1 MREVTIDPIPLDR
14 LASLLEPDRAD
25 RLAKHAEEAQTL
37 FDDRIVWNVNAT
49 ATGGGV
55 AEMLQSLL
63 AYGRGAGVDTRWLVL
78 DGNPEFFKL
87 TKRIHNALH
96 GKDGE
101 GTSFSDEDK
110 ELYESVLA
118 DNLAS
123 LKEHVRPQDFVL
135 LHDPQTAGLV
145 DGLRETGACVVWR
158 SHIGKD
164 AADDVTDG
172 AWRFLK
178 HYVEHADGLVFTREA
193 YVPDWVDKDRCW
205 LIPPSLDPFSTKNA
219 DLDEEDAA
227 AALRV
232 AGLLEQDAA
241 GTGSEGSLEFDRRDG
256 SRGSVR
262 EHDDLIEQGGPIPAD
277 ARVVIQVSRWDHL
290 KDMQGVLT
298 GFADHLAEMPDD
310 THLVLVGPDVSG
322 VGDDPEGAEVL
333 EECRALWKDLPEE
346 AQHRVHLCVLPMD
359 DTDEN
364 AHLVNALQRRA
375 TVVVQKSLVEGFGLT
390 VTEPMWKAR
399 AVIASRVGGIQDQIT
414 DGESGLLLDDPRD
427 LDTYASRL
435 ASLLNDEDQVRRLGE
450 AARERVREQF
460 LGDRHL
466 VQYVDLF
473 ASVCGQVSR

>member
-1 MREVTIDPIPLDR
+1 MNEVSIDPIPLDR
-14 LASLLEPDRAD
+14 LAGLLDPDRAE
-25 RLAKHAEEAQTL
+25 RLAVHATQAEEV
-37 FDDRIVWNVNAT
+37 FDDRIVWNINAT

-78 DGNPEFFKL
+78 DGTPEFFAL

-96 GKDGE
+96 GKGGDGHE
-101 GTSFSDEDK
+101 LGDEDR
-110 ELYESVLA
+110 ELFESVLA

-123 LKEHVRPQDFVL
+123 IKERVRPQDFVL

-145 DGLRETGACVVWR
+145 DGLRETGACVIWR

-164 AADDVTDG
+164 AADDVTDS

-178 HYVEHADGLVFTREA
+178 PYVEHADGLVFTREA
-193 YVPDWVDKDRCW
+193 YVPDWVDQDKCW

-219 DLDEEDAA
+219 DLDEADAV

-232 AGLLEQDAA
+232 AGLLEAPETDA
-241 GTGSEGSLEFDRRDG
+241 EGRDLEFERRDG
-256 SRGSVR
+256 SHGTVR
-262 EHDDLIEQGGPIPAD
+262 HHDDLVEQGGPIPAD
-277 ARVVIQVSRWDHL
+277 ARLVIQVSRWDHL

-298 GFADHLAEMPDD
+298 AFADHLADLPED
-310 THLVLVGPDVSG
+310 THLALVGPDVSG
-322 VGDDPEGAEVL
+322 VSDDPEGQEVL
-333 EECRALWKDLPEE
+333 DQCRSLWKDLPEE
-346 AQHRVHLCVLPMD
+346 AQRRVHLCVLPMD
-359 DTDEN
+359 DIDEN

-399 AVIASRVGGIQDQIT
+399 AVIASRVGGIQDQIV
-414 DGESGLLLDDPRD
+414 DGESGLLLDDPSD
-427 LDTYASRL
+427 LDAFASTL
-435 ASLLNDEDQVRRLGE
+435 VSLLHDEDQVRRLGD
-450 AARERVREQF
+450 AARERVRAEF

-473 ASVCGQVSR
+473 ASVCEQVSR